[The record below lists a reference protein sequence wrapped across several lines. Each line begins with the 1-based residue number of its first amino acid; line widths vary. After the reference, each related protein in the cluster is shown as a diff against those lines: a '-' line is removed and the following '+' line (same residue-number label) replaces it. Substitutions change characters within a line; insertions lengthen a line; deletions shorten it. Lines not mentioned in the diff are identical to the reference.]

1 MYQHSAHGSSLEMV
15 WSSPITIDK
24 ELDSYA
30 QLSKSATQPEFTMN
44 KLDYEGGIVEHV
56 VAPTKVFVRSAL
68 HGEMLL
74 DQLDETTT
82 VASIK
87 ETIASRVMLQPTRHI
102 HLESWGVELQDHFT
116 LRDYRLNDNCLL
128 HMRTSLGPKRT
139 ESSREVL
146 ERVRISSTAL
156 ETQLYA
162 VDHLSTANDLKQKV
176 AAYLASGTYE
186 WYNKKGEH
194 ISAQGTTL
202 LAISAVKAD
211 EKTGTS
217 EIRQGEQLISTVPL
231 TGEGKGKAINVIR
244 ARKGTPAVVMDNN
257 VVPLQLE
264 PEKQRLSFRARDL
277 QDDVTLWDAGVRHDD
292 VIMLEFVSPVTPAP
306 LQVLRAPEKPKG
318 EKKGKGGKKNK

>member
-1 MYQHSAHGSSLEMV
+1 
-15 WSSPITIDK
+15 
-24 ELDSYA
+24 
-30 QLSKSATQPEFTMN
+30 
-44 KLDYEGGIVEHV
+44 
-56 VAPTKVFVRSAL
+56 
-68 HGEMLL
+68 
-74 DQLDETTT
+74 
-82 VASIK
+82 
-87 ETIASRVMLQPTRHI
+87 
-102 HLESWGVELQDHFT
+102 
-116 LRDYRLNDNCLL
+116 
-128 HMRTSLGPKRT
+128 
-139 ESSREVL
+139 
-146 ERVRISSTAL
+146 
-156 ETQLYA
+156 
-162 VDHLSTANDLKQKV
+162 
-176 AAYLASGTYE
+176 
-186 WYNKKGEH
+186 
-194 ISAQGTTL
+194 L